1 MLEHT
6 GDIKMRVFGKNLAEL
21 FANAALGMMAFLYG
35 EKALELKPRKTETIT
50 IEATDV
56 QSLLVDWLSE
66 LLYLSDENDRAYVSY
81 EVTECAQNKITATV
95 GSTPAEAQDDIKAVT
110 YHELE
115 IKEMD
120 GKWEATIV
128 FDI

>member
-110 YHELE
+110 YHELS
-115 IKEMD
+115 IDKID
-120 GKWEATIV
+120 DHWEAVIV